1 MAFSP
6 YRFVLKP
13 SVCYFTFKFV
23 CFLKQTHT
31 FKMYGLSLLAETEC
45 LIRDVRKSFYGVF
58 IINHENINLWV
69 FFIHIHFPCVSFL

>member
-6 YRFVLKP
+6 YRLALKP

-23 CFLKQTHT
+23 Y

-58 IINHENINLWV
+58 IINHENVNLCV
-69 FFIHIHFPCVSFL
+69 CFFFIIHIHFPCVYFI